1 MINILSLSGGKDSVA
16 LLAWARRTGL
26 NPIPVYL
33 DTVWEWDEPDAE
45 GKTHYRHLDLLEA
58 RLGPFIRLTPAS
70 AYAAWRSAGMPT
82 PTWAEEWERELPQ
95 DSFIEVVRKKGIFPS
110 RVAKWCTEEL
120 KIYPF
125 ALWLDVFRQITGED
139 VQVLVGVRA
148 EESAERALMSE
159 REYSKVYDCD
169 VWRPLLNWKLADVM
183 AEHHRAAI
191 PVHPLYR
198 HGAERVGCF
207 PCVNASKAE
216 LRLVGELAPKRIQT
230 IREVEAEIGHT
241 MFTEDV
247 RTEKTKVAKALEAQG
262 MSAEEAWEKAGPSV
276 RPIGIDAVMAWANTK
291 RGGKEI
297 QLERPRTGCAR
308 WGLCELPRPVQQD
321 LFPQSQSNPQH
332 PR

>member
-1 MINILSLSGGKDSVA
+1 
-16 LLAWARRTGL
+16 
-26 NPIPVYL
+26 
-33 DTVWEWDEPDAE
+33 
-45 GKTHYRHLDLLEA
+45 
-58 RLGPFIRLTPAS
+58 
-70 AYAAWRSAGMPT
+70 MPT
-82 PTWAEEWERELPQ
+82 PTWAENWERELPR

-159 REYSKVYDCD
+159 REHSKVYDCD
-169 VWRPLLNWKLADVM
+169 VWRPLLDWKLEDVM

-241 MFTEDV
+241 MFTRDR
-247 RTEKTKVAKALEAQG
+247 RTEKQKLIAAGVPE
-262 MSAEEAWEKAGPSV
+262 SEAGPSV
-276 RPIGIDAVMAWANTK
+276 EPIGIDEVLTWANTK

-321 LFPQSQSNPQH
+321 LFTQQQSNPQH